1 MSTLTRAGVR
11 GHRQTV
17 GWRSCQGKWADKIH
31 GLRGKKAFE
40 GHLAAEPRAPW
51 EEPGVGP
58 AGGGGR
64 PAVSLSFLLPG
75 HSCPF
80 GKSLGECRL
89 PFLWIQICDALRLM

>member
-40 GHLAAEPRAPW
+40 GHLAAEPRARGRNQESGLQ
-51 EEPGVGP
+51 EEEGDQP
-58 AGGGGR
+58 
-64 PAVSLSFLLPG
+64 SLSPSCFLGTHVLLESPSVSAG
-75 HSCPF
+75 FHFF
-80 GKSLGECRL
+80 GFRSAM
-89 PFLWIQICDALRLM
+89 P